1 MGWGNTNSDGES
13 SQAPGSSQS
22 TGGWGSSSYAS
33 QNSSPMSGG
42 YRSDGGSSSGS
53 GWGGQ
58 STANPSI
65 TAQYGGG
72 SSGSGNGSGSSSPMQ
87 SRVEAKVDAKN
98 PANVT
103 DRKASLTGGG
113 LAGEVAAPDANYWSG
128 PADAWQNN
136 TNYTDGKAGQFGTK
150 EHISALTSAI
160 NSGKANEE
168 QIETARAMVAG
179 ANAVKGG
186 EAAGGLLGTMGSVL
200 AGPIGGYAAGKVGAW
215 GAEKLSD
222 ISTGYADNAAYNQA
236 KKLAGD
242 DSSFVSSMAGKFS
255 PVPGT
260 SGMVKAVVGDYTG
273 GFRQDMA
280 GLNRS
285 MINKGYIK
293 APSSIQQS
301 GSSGSAPNSLLANMY
316 QTQQQ
321 PAEAYSYE
329 QPSLNYD
336 NNASYYRGSVY

>member
-72 SSGSGNGSGSSSPMQ
+72 SSGSGNSSGSSSPMQ

-103 DRKASLTGGG
+103 GAKKSASLTENG
-113 LAGEVAAPDANYWSG
+113 LAGDVAAPNANYWSG
-128 PADAWQNN
+128 ATDGWRNN
-136 TNYTDGKAGQFGTK
+136 TEYTSGKTVDYGSH
-150 EHISALTSAI
+150 EYNSNLNSII
-160 NSGKANEE
+160 DSGKANKQ
-168 QIETARAMVAG
+168 QIEDARAMIAG
-179 ANAVKGG
+179 ANAIKGR
-186 EAAGGLLGTMGSVL
+186 EAAGGLTGTIGATV
-200 AGPIGGYAAGKVGAW
+200 AGPIGGYALGKVGAW

-222 ISTGYADNAAYNQA
+222 LSTGYADNPAYNQA
-236 KKLAGD
+236 KKLASD
-242 DSSFVSSMAGKFS
+242 DTSLPISVASRFS

-260 SGMVKAVVGDYTG
+260 SGMVKAVAGDYAG

-280 GLNRS
+280 DLNRS
-285 MINKGYIK
+285 MIRQGYIK
-293 APSSIQQS
+293 SPTNIQRS
-301 GSSGSAPNSLLANMY
+301 GSSNGTSNSLLGNMM
-316 QTQQQ
+316 QTQQAAPSYDYS
-321 PAEAYSYE
+321 PAALDYGNFYS
-329 QPSLNYD
+329 D
-336 NNASYYRGSVY
+336 MGSTI